1 MVIELWG
8 LAYTLIFLVSCFW
21 KNKDHWLWWRQHKL
35 PRQLHIDIQRMK
47 LHPYFITVH
56 NVRVKTLKLFKN
68 FFSKH
73 LEENTRVNLL
83 DHGLTVVSQI
93 IHQKRKPE
101 GWTSLKFGICCASEK
116 GQVWWQIP
124 RISEPGRQRQKDLC
138 KFQASLS
145 YIVKSWCKTKPRQWQ
160 EEKQDGR
167 NVCIR
172 ELYVEHPKNS

>member
-1 MVIELWG
+1 
-8 LAYTLIFLVSCFW
+8 
-21 KNKDHWLWWRQHKL
+21 
-35 PRQLHIDIQRMK
+35 MK

-56 NVRVKTLKLFKN
+56 KVRVKTLKLFKN

-145 YIVKSWCKTKPRQWQ
+145 YIVKSRKLGQMKGPLS
-160 EEKQDGR
+160 
-167 NVCIR
+167 CILHLFP
-172 ELYVEHPKNS
+172 ECLTDLKFPSSQAC